1 MWNEWF
7 IKSFGMLMTRV
18 KRLVLLSN
26 ALSQRKF
33 HSQSRA
39 CTLQHVSLSVPV
51 DTFLWRNPPR
61 FTVESE
67 NLANLWVLCW
77 LTSTRPGWR
86 IAGQCATATNV
97 SKAGGSGNLSIFT
110 IKLVYFIFDLP
121 WPPQMAA
128 GRTSVKSYGTTN
140 FSSQLMALH
149 LIRRWAFQL
158 DFSTKTPLMI

>member
-1 MWNEWF
+1 
-7 IKSFGMLMTRV
+7 MTRV

-51 DTFLWRNPPR
+51 DSFLWRNPPR

-67 NLANLWVLCW
+67 NLANLWVLGW

-110 IKLVYFIFDLP
+110 SKAAHRSNLTVQLIFRVSSWLCTSSVVELFNSTFLQRRHSWFNKSEVDLALLTRLHAT
-121 WPPQMAA
+121 WNL
-128 GRTSVKSYGTTN
+128 TN
-140 FSSQLMALH
+140 IAVACRH
-149 LIRRWAFQL
+149 G
-158 DFSTKTPLMI
+158 

>member
-97 SKAGGSGNLSIFT
+97 SKAA
-110 IKLVYFIFDLP
+110 
-121 WPPQMAA
+121 QMAA